1 MSFRRRIT
9 PHVDAELLQARE
21 LSRVGERAAA
31 FAHLENAHVLGQSST
46 WLHVKVHAKM
56 LIWAIGS
63 RRAGELFGQLVRIIG
78 AATKTFIGLVPT
90 GNTGGA
96 NVRAWRSMPIRPE
109 LSALIEQ
116 AQQTR

>member
-1 MSFRRRIT
+1 ME
-9 PHVDAELLQARE
+9 AELEQARD
-21 LSRVGERAAA
+21 LASAGERAAA

-63 RRAGELFGQLVRIIG
+63 RRLGELFGQLVRIIG
-78 AATKTFIGLVPT
+78 AAAKTAIGLVPT

-96 NVRAWRSMPIRPE
+96 NVRPWKSMPIRPE
-109 LSALIEQ
+109 LATLIER
-116 AQQTR
+116 AQQSH